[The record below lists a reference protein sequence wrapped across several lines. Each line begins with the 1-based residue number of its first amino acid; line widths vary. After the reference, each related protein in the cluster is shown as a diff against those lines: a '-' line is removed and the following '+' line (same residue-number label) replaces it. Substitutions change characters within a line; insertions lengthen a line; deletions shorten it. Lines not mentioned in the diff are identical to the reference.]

1 MAPRAERG
9 WPVAL
14 ASAYS
19 SYHIEKR
26 ATLVGQLPRMRSMIS
41 EVGRGLIRRTGL
53 APIVRTLLRPALSH
67 SIIRDETSFD
77 ALEPEWE
84 DLFGRAIGRTPFMR
98 YSWLRLCW
106 EHRRKKSRLHIV
118 VMRKHDRPVL
128 IAPLIRRGRS
138 LTFLDSATPQYNDV
152 LVEESA
158 ETPKYLDSLFRM
170 LSNHSAQ
177 HLVSK
182 WVRDDSPI
190 APLLAA
196 APQEIAPASYQTA
209 FIDLNGFGDWDAYL
223 QSLSSK
229 LRQGY
234 RRRLRNLQKRG
245 AVEFRMASASTCSS
259 DMAWIFDQKRQW
271 LDRMGKS
278 GKWLR
283 EAATEELFTAAAR
296 QGIDSG
302 QTWLTVLSVDGATIA
317 ASLAFQQGKTLYGS
331 KDAYAP
337 DWHEYSPGRMLKLMT
352 FERAFQHGIRVID
365 LMTGRYP
372 WKDEFATGKATVTN
386 RRIGLGAGEA

>member
-1 MAPRAERG
+1 
-9 WPVAL
+9 
-14 ASAYS
+14 
-19 SYHIEKR
+19 
-26 ATLVGQLPRMRSMIS
+26 
-41 EVGRGLIRRTGL
+41 LI
-53 APIVRTLLRPALSH
+53 
-67 SIIRDETSFD
+67 
-77 ALEPEWE
+77 
-84 DLFGRAIGRTPFMR
+84 
-98 YSWLRLCW
+98 
-106 EHRRKKSRLHIV
+106 
-118 VMRKHDRPVL
+118 
-128 IAPLIRRGRS
+128 
-138 LTFLDSATPQYNDV
+138 FLDSATPQYNDV
-152 LVEESA
+152 LVEESE
-158 ETPKYLDSLFRM
+158 ETPKYLAFLFRI
-170 LSNHSAQ
+170 LANRQAVQ
-177 HLVSK
+177 RLVAK

-196 APQEIAPASYQTA
+196 APQEIEPASYQAA
-209 FIDLNGFGDWDAYL
+209 FIDLNGFGDWEAYL

-245 AVEFRMASASTCSS
+245 AVEFRMANANTCSS
-259 DMAWIFDQKRQW
+259 DMAWMFDQKRQW

-283 EAATEELFTAAAR
+283 EAATEELFTAAAQ

-302 QTWLTVLSVDGATIA
+302 HTWLTVLSVDGATIA

-337 DWHEYSPGRMLKLMT
+337 DWHEFSPGRMLKFMT

-372 WKDEFATGKATVTN
+372 WKDDFATGKAAVTN
-386 RRIGLGAGEA
+386 RRIELGAHSA